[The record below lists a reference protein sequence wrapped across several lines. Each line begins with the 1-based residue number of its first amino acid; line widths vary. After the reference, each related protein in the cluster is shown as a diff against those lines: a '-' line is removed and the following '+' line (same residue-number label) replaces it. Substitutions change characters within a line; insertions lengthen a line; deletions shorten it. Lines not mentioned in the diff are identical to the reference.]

1 MSERLNH
8 NPDVLSCLAN
18 LSNDEVLTP
27 PEVANAM
34 LDMLPQ
40 ELFSDP
46 NAKFLDPACKS
57 GIFLREIAKRL
68 LHGLKEIIPDRQKR
82 VDHIFHKQLY
92 GIAITE
98 LTSLLC
104 RRSLYCSK
112 HANSIYSVASFE
124 EPEGNILFNRVEH
137 SWDSNGKCVHCGVSI
152 ERFNRGTELETY
164 AYEFI
169 HLRNIEEFNKMKFDL
184 VISNPPYQLNTSGDD
199 NGPQAKPIYH
209 LFVQQA
215 MKLCPRFVV
224 MITPSRW
231 FSGGWGLDAYRNR
244 MMSENHIKIIHD
256 YQNSSDC
263 FSGVEIKGGVS
274 YFLWD
279 RDYKGKCRFISH
291 SAESIT
297 SVSDRYLTEE
307 GCEIIIRYNQL
318 INIYHKV
325 RAKGDFIPFSR
336 IVSGRSPFGLNTNH
350 YGSQQK
356 KNATDINYFERKGF
370 SYMEK
375 SKITKNRDAINKYKL
390 FIAKTAE
397 DGKLPGKVI
406 GNITDGNPGT
416 ICSGTYLLVGPFET
430 AEHMNNVKAYMQT
443 KFFRALVSIN
453 KITQNAYS
461 KVYEAV
467 PIQDFRKTYNDL
479 DLYKKYDLSDEEIEF
494 IESMIRPM
502 DLGGSDE

>member
-1 MSERLNH
+1 
-8 NPDVLSCLAN
+8 
-18 LSNDEVLTP
+18 
-27 PEVANAM
+27 
-34 LDMLPQ
+34 
-40 ELFSDP
+40 
-46 NAKFLDPACKS
+46 
-57 GIFLREIAKRL
+57 
-68 LHGLKEIIPDRQKR
+68 
-82 VDHIFHKQLY
+82 
-92 GIAITE
+92 
-98 LTSLLC
+98 
-104 RRSLYCSK
+104 
-112 HANSIYSVASFE
+112 
-124 EPEGNILFNRVEH
+124 
-137 SWDSNGKCVHCGVSI
+137 
-152 ERFNRGTELETY
+152 
-164 AYEFI
+164 
-169 HLRNIEEFNKMKFDL
+169 
-184 VISNPPYQLNTSGDD
+184 
-199 NGPQAKPIYH
+199 
-209 LFVQQA
+209 
-215 MKLCPRFVV
+215 
-224 MITPSRW
+224 
-231 FSGGWGLDAYRNR
+231 
-244 MMSENHIKIIHD
+244 
-256 YQNSSDC
+256 
-263 FSGVEIKGGVS
+263 
-274 YFLWD
+274 
-279 RDYKGKCRFISH
+279 
-291 SAESIT
+291 
-297 SVSDRYLTEE
+297 
-307 GCEIIIRYNQL
+307 
-318 INIYHKV
+318 V

-453 KITQNAYS
+453 KITQDAYS

>member
-1 MSERLNH
+1 MSERINY

-46 NAKFLDPACKS
+46 AARFLDPACKS

-68 LHGLKEIIPDRQKR
+68 LVGLKDSIPDRQER
-82 VDHIFHKQLY
+82 IDHIFHKQLY

-98 LTSLLC
+98 LTSLLS

-112 HANSIYSVASFE
+112 HANSIYSVTSFE
-124 EPEGNILFNRVEH
+124 EPEGNILFERVEH
-137 SWDSNGKCVHCGVSI
+137 SWDSNGKCIHCGVSI
-152 ERFNRGTELETY
+152 EKFNRGTELETY

-169 HLRNIEEFNKMKFDL
+169 HLQDIEELYKMKFDL
-184 VISNPPYQLNTSGDD
+184 IIGNPPYQLNTSGDD

-215 MKLCPRFVV
+215 MKLYPRFVV

-231 FSGGWGLDAYRNR
+231 FAGGWGLDAYRNK

-297 SVSDRYLTEE
+297 SVNDRYLTEE

-325 RAKGDFIPFSR
+325 RAKGAFIPFSS

-350 YGSQQK
+350 YGSLHK

-370 SYMEK
+370 SYIEI
-375 SKITKNRDAINKYKL
+375 SKITKNTEAINKYKL

-406 GNITDGNPGT
+406 GNITAGNPGT

-430 AEHMNNVKAYMQT
+430 AEQMNNVKTYMQT
-443 KFFRALVSIN
+443 KFFRAMVSIN
-453 KITQNAYS
+453 KITQDAYS

-467 PIQDFRKTYNDL
+467 PIQDFSKPYTDKE
-479 DLYKKYDLSDEEIEF
+479 LYEKFELSDEEIEF
-494 IESMIRPM
+494 IETMIRPM
-502 DLGGSDE
+502 DVGGSDE